1 MATLPTDTPDLVQK
15 RFAGTNENIMK
26 SHRIEGFTLIELLL
40 TIAIVA
46 VLLALAA
53 PSFTAFFAKKRVE
66 GLINELVTDLQ
77 YARSEAVQRNTSVQM
92 TLGTNCYVIHALA
105 TPATTASANTSCVQ
119 TAGTASTIG
128 SGETEL
134 KTVKIAA
141 GSSASFSPST
151 GTIVFDPVRGMATIS
166 SGTETITTASTIG
179 SWDLRV
185 NINVMGRLKTC
196 SPSGSG
202 HISGYSNC

>member
-1 MATLPTDTPDLVQK
+1 MLEQIMPRQK
-15 RFAGTNENIMK
+15 
-26 SHRIEGFTLIELLL
+26 GFTLIELLV
-40 TIAIVA
+40 TMAIAAILVS
-46 VLLALAA
+46 LAA
-53 PSFTAFFAKKRVE
+53 PSFTTFFAKKRVE

-77 YARSEAVQRNTSVQM
+77 YARSEAVQRNASVQV

-105 TPATTASANTSCVQ
+105 TSTTTASANTSCVQ

-141 GSSASFSPST
+141 GSSASFSPNT

-166 SGTETITTASTIG
+166 SGTDTITTTSSTG
-179 SWDLRV
+179 SWDLRI
-185 NINVMGRLKTC
+185 NITAMGRIKTC
-196 SPSGSG
+196 SPTGSG
-202 HISGYSNC
+202 HISGYSTC